1 MKPKILLVN
10 PSVYDF
16 TAYDFWIRPYGLL
29 SVGGM
34 LRDRADLSLFDYLD
48 RSNLAD
54 GGAEIRQ
61 DRFGRGK
68 FASKRVKKPE
78 IFGAIPRYFRRFGA
92 DRSTFERFLNTKKPF
107 DFVLI
112 QSVMTYWYPGVAEVI
127 EDVRRLC
134 PGAKIVLGGVYA
146 TLCPDHA
153 RSLGADLVIEG
164 SNLAAL
170 ADLLEIEGLT
180 EPVSLL
186 EAEGRRGQP
195 SVGAR
200 RGPYW
205 EGYERLDVGVM
216 KLTSGCPFACSYCS
230 VPQTEPG
237 FSTKPL
243 DDCIADL
250 HVLCDRGAAN
260 IAFYDDALL
269 HEPERL
275 LEPFLGHVIDSGISV
290 NFHTPNGLHA
300 RFITADLARLMVRGG
315 FKTFYLGFESCSE
328 AFQRQTGAK
337 VLSRH
342 LAEAVENLLAA
353 GANRQNI
360 IAYEILGHPESNLQ
374 ELEQSIRFANGLGIR
389 VMLSDFS
396 PIPGTPDGE
405 KCRKWIDLDEP
416 LNHNKT
422 AFPATLLGF
431 ETASY
436 FKTLCND
443 LNKQL

>member
-1 MKPKILLVN
+1 MKPRILLVN
-10 PSVYDF
+10 PPVYDF
-16 TAYDFWIRPYGLL
+16 TAYDFWIKPYGLL

-34 LRDRADLSLFDYLD
+34 LRDQADLSLFDYLD
-48 RSNLAD
+48 RSTLAGPPSHEAASGD
-54 GGAEIRQ
+54 AKIRR

-68 FASKRVKKPE
+68 YASKRVQKPDVFSE
-78 IFGAIPRYFRRFGA
+78 IPRYFRRFGA
-92 DRSTFERFLNTKKPF
+92 DRAVFQRFLDAKKPF
-107 DFVLI
+107 DLVLI
-112 QSVMTYWYPGVAEVI
+112 QTVMTYWYPGVAEVI
-127 EDVRRLC
+127 EDVRRIC

-164 SNLAAL
+164 SDLAPL
-170 ADLLEIEGLT
+170 A
-180 EPVSLL
+180 SLL
-186 EAEGRRGQP
+186 GTEELRRQP
-195 SVGAR
+195 SAGAR
-200 RGPYW
+200 QGPYW

-216 KLTSGCPFACSYCS
+216 KLTRGCPFACSYCS

-243 DDCIADL
+243 AECIADL
-250 HVLCDRGAAN
+250 HVLCERGAAN

-275 LEPFLGHVIDSGISV
+275 LDPFLGHVIDEQITV

-360 IAYEILGHPESNLQ
+360 I
-374 ELEQSIRFANGLGIR
+374 
-389 VMLSDFS
+389 
-396 PIPGTPDGE
+396 
-405 KCRKWIDLDEP
+405 
-416 LNHNKT
+416 
-422 AFPATLLGF
+422 
-431 ETASY
+431 
-436 FKTLCND
+436 
-443 LNKQL
+443 